1 MKKSFFLPSLFIASS
16 LLLLAFHQGVAINHL
31 YHSSPNQS
39 NGPAGGKTGAPG
51 EQNCTSCHAG
61 SALSGATENTFVLLD
76 ANNQPVSSY
85 IAGATYTVNLA
96 MASNP
101 SKKGFQSTALTSS
114 NVMAGTFAAALT
126 TQIVNATISGA
137 QRKYAEHKATSNSST
152 TPLWSWSWTAPATNS
167 GNVTFYI
174 ATNKANNNNNDNGD
188 QIYLS
193 QHVITGPSS
202 GAGLAENESVSAF
215 NLLYAA
221 DTQLATITFESL
233 QQGSMSLKLVD
244 MNGKTWSIKQNE
256 QVVIGKNKIIVD
268 LSGSYPKGTYI
279 LQAIINGKPFTKNI
293 IIN

>member
-16 LLLLAFHQGVAINHL
+16 LLLLAFHQGVTINNS
-31 YHSSPNQS
+31 YHKSPNQS

-51 EQNCTSCHAG
+51 EQNCTSCHSG
-61 SALSGATENTFVLLD
+61 SALDGATENNFVLLD
-76 ANNQPVSSY
+76 ANNMPVLSY
-85 IAGATYTVNLA
+85 VAGATYTVNLA
-96 MASNP
+96 LTSNP
-101 SKKGFQSTALTSS
+101 AKKGFQSTVLTSS
-114 NVMAGTFAAALT
+114 NVMAGTFTAALT

-137 QRKYAEHKATSNSST
+137 QRNYAEHKATSNSSA
-152 TPLWSWSWTAPATNS
+152 TPLWSWTWTAPATNV

-174 ATNKANNNNNDNGD
+174 AANKTNNNNNTNGD

-193 QHVITGPSS
+193 QHVITAPSS
-202 GAGLAENESVSAF
+202 GVGLTEVENISAF
-215 NLLYAA
+215 NLFYAA

-233 QQGSMSLKLVD
+233 QQGSIDLKLVD
-244 MNGKTWSIKQNE
+244 MNGKAWSIKQNE
-256 QVVIGKNKIIVD
+256 QVIIGKNKITAD